1 MLVVEKIGPMTLSL
15 DLQGQVT
22 ASDID
27 MLDGAIRE
35 LLDEDGQINLLVDLA
50 GITDV
55 TAGAVAEDL
64 KVETA
69 LLPHLG
75 RFGRMAAISDKAWIS
90 SLMRAA
96 GHLMPRLEFRTFT
109 PEESLAARAFVL
121 DDGAGDAAPAPGVRF
136 LPAPHPRVI
145 AYEIDGVIR
154 QDDVDAILE
163 RLNAMLSDSEEE
175 GHKISLL
182 VRFTHFGGFAPMML
196 LNGQLWT
203 AKLAAIRNLHRY
215 AIVGGGGWM
224 EGVARLADPVTAVEM
239 KCFPATEED
248 AARDWVVEGL

>member
-1 MLVVEKIGPMTLSL
+1 MIVIEKIGSMTLSL
-15 DLQGQVT
+15 DLQDQVT

-27 MLDGAIRE
+27 ALDEAIRA
-35 LLDEDGQINLLVDLA
+35 LLENDGQIHLLINLV

-75 RFGRMAAISDKAWIS
+75 RFGRMAAVTDKKWVSAM
-90 SLMRAA
+90 MRAA
-96 GHLMPRLEFRTFT
+96 GHLMPHLEFQTFT
-109 PEESLAARAFVL
+109 PGAALAARAFVL
-121 DDGAGDAAPAPGVRF
+121 KEGPAAAPPAPGIRF
-136 LPAPHPRVI
+136 LEVDHPRVI

-154 QDDVDAILE
+154 QEDVDAILG
-163 RLNAMLSDSEEE
+163 RLNTMLEEAGE
-175 GHKISLL
+175 GGQKISLL

-248 AARDWVVEGL
+248 SARDWIVEGL